1 MTDNPVV
8 LTLLNLSLVVTVAL
22 MIPAT
27 YRILRGPRIA
37 DRMLGVDMITNLL
50 VASIVLLGAILEIA
64 LLVDVALALAA
75 LSFIGSLAVASFVTD
90 GKVF

>member
-1 MTDNPVV
+1 
-8 LTLLNLSLVVTVAL
+8 
-22 MIPAT
+22 
-27 YRILRGPRIA
+27 
-37 DRMLGVDMITNLL
+37 MLGVDMITNLL

>member
-64 LLVDVALALAA
+64 LLVDVALALA
-75 LSFIGSLAVASFVTD
+75 
-90 GKVF
+90 